1 MKNFSINDQ
10 QAKTGLYIILGLA
23 LVVIAYSISRDFAQA
38 IDTTLENVGLKPSE
52 TDKQVK
58 LEKEK
63 AKATDYFSPTYYQ
76 QPPAGMKS
84 RVLFPQ
90 IIDGIRDNIWDSVG
104 IFKDISGVDYKAI
117 QGELEK
123 LKYKTE
129 VSQLAYY
136 FNAKYKKS
144 LYAFLTEKLNPYA
157 PDIILKAFND
167 NRKET
172 LQTILTRLNNLPSGF
187 YTR

>member
-23 LVVIAYSISRDFAQA
+23 LVVIAYSISKDFAQA
-38 IDTTLENVGLKPSE
+38 IDTTLTNIGLKPSE

-76 QPPAGMKS
+76 QPPAGMKA

-90 IIDGIRDNIWDSVG
+90 IIDGIRDNIWNSVG
-104 IFKDISGVDYKAI
+104 IFKDISGVNYKAI

-144 LYAFLTEKLNPYA
+144 L
-157 PDIILKAFND
+157 
-167 NRKET
+167 
-172 LQTILTRLNNLPSGF
+172 
-187 YTR
+187 